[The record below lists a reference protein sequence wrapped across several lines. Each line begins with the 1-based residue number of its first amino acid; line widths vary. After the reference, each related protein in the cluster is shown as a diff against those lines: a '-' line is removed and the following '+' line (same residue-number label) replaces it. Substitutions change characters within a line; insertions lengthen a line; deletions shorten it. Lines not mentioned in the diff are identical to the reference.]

1 MLSSRLTLINLLL
14 LGLVH
19 GLFVRFTTPS
29 LTIQPLLHSV
39 FGIALLIYFLLTRHL
54 LLRSPSRLA
63 ASGYLCLSLL
73 IFGIVWSA
81 GIVAATQFMSWLI
94 ATQGVSEASLFYGTS
109 GTQFLTYSDSQVC
122 WVLFL
127 PVALIIFLTHR
138 WFSKAR

>member
-19 GLFVRFTTPS
+19 GLFVRFTKPS
-29 LTIQPLLHSV
+29 PTIQPLLHSV
-39 FGIALLIYFLLTRHL
+39 FGLAILVYFLLTRHL
-54 LLRSPSRLA
+54 LLRSSSRL

-94 ATQGVSEASLFYGTS
+94 ATQGGSEASLFYGTS
-109 GTQFLTYSDSQVC
+109 GTQFLIYSDTQVC

-127 PVALIIFLTHR
+127 PVALIICLTHR
-138 WFSKAR
+138 LFSKAR